1 MEMQIKEYAKR
12 LKLSWIPANYHTV
25 EAKTNEE
32 YLLKIFEHEVQH
44 RDERKINLLMK
55 QATLPKIPD
64 KPFDWK
70 DIQFAPGVTREYI
83 LEGKFIEKQEN
94 LIFYGGVGTG
104 KTFLSTLIA
113 LNTIKKQGKRVKFFT
128 SAAIVNALLEANEKG
143 TLGKFLKQIEKVDLL
158 ILDELGYIPLH
169 KQGAELLFQV
179 ISMCYESKSIIVT
192 TNLQFSQWNNV
203 FGDPI
208 LTEAVIDRLIH
219 HSHLI
224 IFKGESHRYKDSISL
239 NQ

>member
-70 DIQFAPGVTREYI
+70 DHSIRTRGYKRI
-83 LEGKFIEKQEN
+83 YFRGKIYRKARKPHLLWWCRNREN
-94 LIFYGGVGTG
+94 VPFHPHSSQYD
-104 KTFLSTLIA
+104 
-113 LNTIKKQGKRVKFFT
+113 KKAR
-128 SAAIVNALLEANEKG
+128 
-143 TLGKFLKQIEKVDLL
+143 
-158 ILDELGYIPLH
+158 
-169 KQGAELLFQV
+169 
-179 ISMCYESKSIIVT
+179 
-192 TNLQFSQWNNV
+192 
-203 FGDPI
+203 
-208 LTEAVIDRLIH
+208 
-219 HSHLI
+219 
-224 IFKGESHRYKDSISL
+224 
-239 NQ
+239 

>member
-1 MEMQIKEYAKR
+1 MEKFIREYAKR
-12 LKLSWIPANYHTV
+12 LKLSWIPANYQTV
-25 EAKTNEE
+25 QATTNEE
-32 YLLKIFEHEVQH
+32 FLLKLFEQEVQH
-44 RDERKINLLMK
+44 RDERRTNLLLK
-55 QATLPKIPD
+55 QATLPKIPE
-64 KPFDWK
+64 KTYDWR
-70 DIQFAPGVTREYI
+70 DIQLAPGITRDYL
-83 LEGKFIEKQEN
+83 LEGRFIDKQEN

-113 LNTIKKQGKRVKFFT
+113 LNIIKKQGKRVRFFT
-128 SAAIVNALLEANEKG
+128 AASIVNALLEANEKG
-143 TLGKFLKQIEKVDLL
+143 TIGKFLRQIEKLDLL

-179 ISMCYESKSIIVT
+179 ISMCYEAKSIIVT

-224 IFKGESHRYKDSISL
+224 IFKGESHRYKDSIS
-239 NQ
+239 QY